1 MKTPKLKL
9 LNLCIGRLAVVAYKG
24 TNGRNTLWECE
35 CECGRHEIRKGSSL
49 MQAWSKN
56 QNPACRNCVAQD
68 ASRRRKTHGETNTRL
83 FRIWSGMRARCLRP
97 TDRAYKWYGQRGI
110 SMCQEW
116 IDSYEV
122 FRDWALANGYRDNLT
137 IDRID
142 NDRSYEPSNCRWAD
156 KKMQANNRR
165 CKASKYTG
173 DNFTL
178 RKLCEENG
186 VLLNTAYHRLKR
198 GMSIEDAV
206 KKRGG

>member
-1 MKTPKLKL
+1 MKIPKLKL
-9 LNLCIGRLAVVAYKG
+9 LNLCIGKLAIVAYKG
-24 TNGRNTLWECE
+24 TNGRNTMWECE

-49 MQAWSKN
+49 MQAWSRN
-56 QNPACRNCVAQD
+56 MNPACKTCLARD
-68 ASRRRKTHGETNTRL
+68 ASIRRKTHGETGTRL
-83 FRIWSGMRARCLRP
+83 FTIWSGMRARCLRS
-97 TDRAYKWYGQRGI
+97 TDRAYKWYGQRGV

-116 IDSYEV
+116 INNYEA
-122 FRDWALANGYRDNLT
+122 FRDWALANGYRDDLT

-142 NDRSYEPSNCRWAD
+142 NDRNYEPSNCRWVD
-156 KKMQANNRR
+156 HKVQANNRR
-165 CKASKYTG
+165 HRISKYTG

-198 GMSIEDAV
+198 GMSVEDAV